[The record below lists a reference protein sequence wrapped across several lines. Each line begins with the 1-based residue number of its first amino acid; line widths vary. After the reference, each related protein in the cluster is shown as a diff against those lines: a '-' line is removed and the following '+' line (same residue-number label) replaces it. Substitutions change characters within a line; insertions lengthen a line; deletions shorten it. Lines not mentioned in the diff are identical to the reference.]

1 MSFTAFLTNTWTEVT
16 IAMSRIGYNLKQ
28 AFSQMGRNKG
38 MYFTSVLAITA
49 MMLILGLFFVA
60 FVNVNLFAASIE
72 KDYNVI
78 QIYLKDGNSQKVNDA
93 VKATIESTEGV
104 DSVTYVSKDEA
115 LITLK
120 ERWGENGYLL
130 DNLPKNPLPD
140 SYTVYVE
147 NKDAANS
154 LAEAAPT
161 IEGVDDVVYYR
172 DTIEKLAQ
180 ISHFIEVGSLIAMAF
195 LVIVSIIIVANT
207 IKLTVFNREKEIGIM
222 KYLGATDWFVR
233 APFIWGGII
242 VGILSAAI
250 ATGLTYL
257 IYTKV
262 IELVG
267 ADIARILSV
276 TMVPAPY
283 LTKNLLIIFL
293 CLGISI
299 GVCGSIISIRR
310 FLDK

>member
-1 MSFTAFLTNTWTEVT
+1 
-16 IAMSRIGYNLKQ
+16 MSRAGYNLRQ

-38 MYFTSVLAITA
+38 MYFTSILAITA

-60 FVNVNLFAASIE
+60 FINVDLFAETIE

-78 QIYLKDGNSQKVNDA
+78 QVYMKDGSKAETIQNVNA
-93 VKATIESTEGV
+93 ELESLDGV
-104 DSVTYVSKDEA
+104 EYVEYVTKDQA
-115 LITLK
+115 LETLR

-130 DNLPKNPLPD
+130 DNLPDNPLPD
-140 SYTVYVE
+140 SFMVYVSD
-147 NKDAANS
+147 NDAAGRF
-154 LAEAAPT
+154 AEAALE
-161 IEGVDDVVYYR
+161 IKGVDDIVYYQ
-172 DTIEKLAQ
+172 DTIDKLSK
-180 ISHFIEVGSLIAMAF
+180 ISHFIEAGSLIAMGF

-222 KYLGATDWFVR
+222 KYLGATDQFVR

-242 VGILSAAI
+242 IGAVSAGI

-257 IYTKV
+257 IYNKI
-262 IELVG
+262 IEIIG

-276 TMVPAPY
+276 TVVPSEY
-283 LTKNLLIIFL
+283 LMTNILIIFL
-293 CLGISI
+293 CIGISI

-310 FLDK
+310 FLDR

>member
-1 MSFTAFLTNTWTEVT
+1 
-16 IAMSRIGYNLKQ
+16 MSRIGYNLKQ

-38 MYFTSVLAITA
+38 MYFTSILAITA

-60 FVNVNLFAASIE
+60 FVNVNLFATSIE

-78 QIYLKDGNSQKVNDA
+78 QIYLKDGNKQEVNDA
-93 VKATIESTEGV
+93 VKASLEGMNGV
-104 DSVTYVSKDEA
+104 DEVTYVSKDEA
-115 LITLK
+115 LLTLK
-120 ERWGENGYLL
+120 ERWGDNGYLL

-147 NKDAANS
+147 DKDAANN
-154 LAEAAPT
+154 LAEAAPS

-180 ISHFIEVGSLIAMAF
+180 ISHFIELGSIIAMAF

-233 APFIWGGII
+233 APFVWCGII
-242 VGILSAAI
+242 VGAVSALI
-250 ATGLTYL
+250 ATGLVHL
-257 IYTKV
+257 IYTKI

-267 ADIARILSV
+267 TDVARIISV
-276 TMVPAPY
+276 TMVPADY
-283 LTKNLLIIFL
+283 LTKNVLIIFL

-299 GVCGSIISIRR
+299 GVVGSIISIRR

>member
-1 MSFTAFLTNTWTEVT
+1 
-16 IAMSRIGYNLKQ
+16 MSRIGYNLKQ

-38 MYFTSVLAITA
+38 MYFTSILAITA

-78 QIYLKDGNSQKVNDA
+78 QIYLKEGNKQEVNDA
-93 VKATIESTEGV
+93 VKASLEGMDGV
-104 DSVTYVSKDEA
+104 DQVTYVSKDEA
-115 LITLK
+115 LQTLK
-120 ERWGENGYLL
+120 QRWGENGYLL

-147 NKDAANS
+147 DKDAANN
-154 LAEAAPT
+154 LAEAAPS

-180 ISHFIEVGSLIAMAF
+180 ISHFIELGSIIAMAF

-233 APFIWGGII
+233 APFVWGGII
-242 VGILSAAI
+242 VGTISALI
-250 ATGLTYL
+250 ATGLTHV
-257 IYTKV
+257 IYTK
-262 IELVG
+262 IIDLVG
-267 ADIARILSV
+267 TDIARIISV
-276 TMVPAPY
+276 SMVPADY

-299 GVCGSIISIRR
+299 GVCGSMISIRST
-310 FLDK
+310 